1 MICKLKYGNTNTFFI
16 KGTKGGIL
24 IDTDYAG
31 TLQGFFGAIK
41 RQNIGLNDITYIIAT
56 HYHPDHIGIVSELM
70 DYGLKLL
77 AADCQTEYIHYSD
90 HIFQRDPRL
99 KYMPIDEKEITII
112 GCGESRGFL
121 SALGIDGEI
130 ISTPSHS
137 PDSISV
143 ILDSGDCFVGDLEPI
158 EYLDAYESNEPLK
171 NDWDKIMKYSPKRI
185 YYAHANEKIFE

>member
-99 KYMPIDEKEITII
+99 KY
-112 GCGESRGFL
+112 
-121 SALGIDGEI
+121 
-130 ISTPSHS
+130 TPT
-137 PDSISV
+137 V
-143 ILDSGDCFVGDLEPI
+143 RVRLF
-158 EYLDAYESNEPLK
+158 
-171 NDWDKIMKYSPKRI
+171 
-185 YYAHANEKIFE
+185 